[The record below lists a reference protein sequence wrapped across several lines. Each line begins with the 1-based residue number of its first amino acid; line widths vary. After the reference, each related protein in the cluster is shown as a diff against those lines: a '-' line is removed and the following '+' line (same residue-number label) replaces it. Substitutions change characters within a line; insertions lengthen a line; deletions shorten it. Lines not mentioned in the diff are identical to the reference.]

1 MNRFIKNHFS
11 SLITIIF
18 LTSYFLFLNSCNS
31 TEPPPPPVIEPT
43 DTVTVSI
50 TDKTHRSI
58 TLNVKTTLNNKD
70 WKIELFREKQTEE
83 DTLLADFSVETE
95 DTTII
100 DDNGGKGLE
109 LETEYGYY
117 TILSTKAGEVKDTS
131 EKVIGRTLGATS
143 HNYVW
148 EEYTIGESGA
158 LYDVWGT
165 DENNVYAVG
174 FTITI
179 NGLPYG
185 VIKWNGTEW
194 LPEKLGGG
202 ARAIYGFSED
212 DIWVVGNGVW
222 HYDGR
227 EWKEIVDDNV
237 LNGNKEYTCLW
248 GTSSENLYFGNQGGK
263 IVHWDGRR
271 GRLEDVEASE
281 IMRDIYGTNSNNI
294 YASAGSKQA
303 EQHTELFH
311 FDGLFWRLIE
321 EATNSPTGDGLI
333 GPFETLWLSG
343 NEIYLGGNVIYD
355 NKNNRWNYERL
366 GFYIEKIRGIKSNDI
381 FAVGHFGGIAHYN
394 GIEWNKYNEFSFDG
408 VIYGIMPFNT
418 EVFLVGRKNSQTIML
433 RGIK

>member
-1 MNRFIKNHFS
+1 MNKNFHS
-11 SLITIIF
+11 KNNSKSLITDYRSLITF
-18 LTSYFLFLNSCNS
+18 LLLTPISLLLFSCNS
-31 TEPPPPPVIEPT
+31 TEPPPPPPVIEPT

-58 TLNVKTTLNNKD
+58 TINVKTTLNNKN
-70 WKIELFREKQTEE
+70 WKIELFREKQAEE
-83 DTLLADFSVETE
+83 DTLLTDFSVETE

-117 TILSTKAGEVKDTS
+117 TILSTETGEIKDTS

-148 EEYTIGESGA
+148 EEYTIGESGV

-174 FTITI
+174 GVRI
-179 NGLPYG
+179 NDTTYG
-185 VIKWNGTEW
+185 VIHWDGTEW
-194 LPEKLGGG
+194 KPSKRVGGVY
-202 ARAIYGFSED
+202 AVFGFSEND
-212 DIWVVGNGVW
+212 VWAVGGAVE
-222 HYDGR
+222 HYDGIN
-227 EWKEIVDDNV
+227 WKRIDAETINNQDVILDPV
-237 LNGNKEYTCLW
+237 LYNNRGYTAIW

-271 GRLEDVEASE
+271 GSVEEVQASE

-311 FDGLFWRLIE
+311 YDGLVWRLIE
-321 EATNSPTGDGLI
+321 EATNSSTGDGLI

-343 NEIYLGGNVIYD
+343 NEIYLGGNVVYD
-355 NKNNRWNYERL
+355 NKNNRWNYKQL
-366 GFYIEKIRGIKSNDI
+366 GFFIEKIRGIKPNNI
-381 FAVGHFGGIAHYN
+381 FAVGH
-394 GIEWNKYNEFSFDG
+394 
-408 VIYGIMPFNT
+408 
-418 EVFLVGRKNSQTIML
+418 
-433 RGIK
+433 